1 MADEVTKLKA
11 EVAALRVEKERLK
24 AELSGREDHAA
35 GERKPWHDGYY
46 GAMELDLKRHQDHL
60 EFLPEFQLGKLPPR
74 LDLEV
79 IKKDRDY
86 VVDEDFGKI
95 YRTYNIHEY
104 KSDQDQLG
112 IDELSQATAYGFY
125 LKHTGRF
132 AEEYPLD
139 EITIS
144 IFRRTCP
151 RELFKKLAHYKVN
164 VVPQSPGIYYVEGFS
179 VFPTQIVVMKEF
191 DKRHFALRS
200 LGLSISEEEA
210 MAFSESIKGLTD
222 PHDVENVRAVLDV
235 TVAANRELYERIWNM
250 MGMDNAVLSIFQD
263 RIDQRVEDGKRDAY
277 CTVAERM
284 ISDGLPGD
292 MIAKYSQ
299 LGRHDIDVIAARLNR
314 TVTWGEARA

>member
-1 MADEVTKLKA
+1 M
-11 EVAALRVEKERLK
+11 
-24 AELSGREDHAA
+24 
-35 GERKPWHDGYY
+35 
-46 GAMELDLKRHQDHL
+46 

-79 IKKDRDY
+79 IKKDKDY

-104 KSDQDQLG
+104 KSDRDQLS
-112 IDELSQATAYGFY
+112 IDELSQATAYGFH
-125 LKHTGRF
+125 LKHSGRF

-144 IFRRTCP
+144 IFRRTYP
-151 RELFKKLAHYKVN
+151 RELFKKLAHYKIA
-164 VVPQSPGIYYVEGFS
+164 VVPQSSGIYYVEGFS

-191 DKRHFALRS
+191 DKRHLALRS

-210 MAFSESIKGLTD
+210 AAFSESIKGLTD
-222 PHDVENVRAVLDV
+222 PHDIKNVRAVLNV
-235 TVAANRELYERIWNM
+235 TVSSNRELYERIWKM
-250 MGMDNAVLSIFQD
+250 MGMDNAVLSIFKD
-263 RIDQRVEDGKRDAY
+263 RIEDVRREGAADAY
-277 CTVAERM
+277 RTMAERM

-299 LGRHDIDVIAARLNR
+299 LGRHDIDVIAKRLNR
-314 TVTWGEARA
+314 TVSWGEVRA